1 MSDHGDYPDGPN
13 LHRMVFFSDAVF
25 AIILTLLALELRA
38 PLDVPSGGL
47 FEALGRMAP
56 HFIAFAMSF
65 AIVSIF
71 WIAHLSTL
79 RRMVHFDW
87 LVAVLNLVLLFTIA
101 LIPFACALLGEYR
114 QAGQAWQFYCV
125 LMMAASA
132 AQTVLL
138 SAIARDKGR
147 LIGGVTAADFQLRLM
162 RALSPGVIFAIGLAL
177 SLTGHDWLSA
187 YCWVLFP
194 AAMILARL
202 IFNWRTRKPSLA
214 KA

>member
-1 MSDHGDYPDGPN
+1 MGEHEDYPDGPN

-38 PLDVPSGGL
+38 PLDVAPGGL
-47 FEALGRMAP
+47 FAALGHMTP

-65 AIVSIF
+65 AIISVF
-71 WIAHLSTL
+71 WLAHLSTL

-87 LVAVLNLVLLFTIA
+87 LVAILNLVLLFTIA

-125 LMMAASA
+125 LMIAASA

-138 SAIARDKGR
+138 IAITRDKGR
-147 LIGGVTAADFQLRLM
+147 LIGGVTAADFQHRLM
-162 RALSPGVIFAIGLAL
+162 RALSPGVVFAIGLAL

-187 YCWVLFP
+187 YCWVLFAP
-194 AAMILARL
+194 VMLGAR
-202 IFNWRTRKPSLA
+202 IVFNMRTRKPKPA